1 MKRPNKLG
9 LIAFGTA
16 LTSIVLWGVYSCLR
30 DEREWREEQYAS
42 KARFITRNI
51 YDLKERREFKQ
62 RIEKIDKEFEARA
75 KAAEEQLEKGWAE
88 YKAMVEDYA
97 AKRAETERQL
107 AAIRSQRFQVRLDA
121 YRRRLGLQNN

>member
-30 DEREWREEQYAS
+30 DEGEWRQEQYAS

-75 KAAEEQLEKGWAE
+75 KAAEEESNRYWAE
-88 YKAMVEDYA
+88 PE
-97 AKRAETERQL
+97 AKNE
-107 AAIRSQRFQVRLDA
+107 
-121 YRRRLGLQNN
+121 